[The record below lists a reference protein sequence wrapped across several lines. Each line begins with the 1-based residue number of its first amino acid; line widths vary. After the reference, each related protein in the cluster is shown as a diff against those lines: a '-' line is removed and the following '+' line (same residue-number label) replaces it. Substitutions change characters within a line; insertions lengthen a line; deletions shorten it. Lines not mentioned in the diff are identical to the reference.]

1 MRLLALLVLVFVVH
15 LQAATLNGR
24 VTRVVDGDTLDVV
37 VQGSRIRVR
46 IRDIDAPERGQP
58 YGHRSRKTLIALCGG
73 EAAQLDGNKH
83 DRNGRLLAHV
93 RCNGTDAPAEQVRRG
108 MAWVFVRYAPAD
120 SPLHAMEAKAMA
132 ARLGL

>member
-46 IRDIDAPERGQP
+46 IRDIGCSGTRATLWAPFKEDTDCIVRG
-58 YGHRSRKTLIALCGG
+58 
-73 EAAQLDGNKH
+73 
-83 DRNGRLLAHV
+83 
-93 RCNGTDAPAEQVRRG
+93 
-108 MAWVFVRYAPAD
+108 
-120 SPLHAMEAKAMA
+120 
-132 ARLGL
+132 

>member
-1 MRLLALLVLVFVVH
+1 MAAVLPASWMAIRWMWSFRAAASVSAFV
-15 LQAATLNGR
+15 TL
-24 VTRVVDGDTLDVV
+24 
-37 VQGSRIRVR
+37 
-46 IRDIDAPERGQP
+46 DAPERGQP